1 MDKITQKDVEII
13 IGLQQEL
20 KETIGKG
27 KGPFLAAVYDKNH
40 NLIAK
45 DRNTVVHEN
54 CSINHAEINAIKK
67 AEDILGTYNLA
78 PYDLSIYVTSEPC
91 LMCLGAIMWS
101 GIKRLYYS
109 VSSSDVEKI
118 TGFDEGYKPDWIE
131 QFNKRGIKVYPLIMP
146 EIGAEVLEKY
156 VKEGGIIYKPQ

>member
-1 MDKITQKDVEII
+1 MDKITKKDVDII
-13 IGLQQEL
+13 IQLQKEL
-20 KETIGKG
+20 RESIGNG
-27 KGPFLAAVYDKNH
+27 KGPFLAAVYDKDY

-45 DRNTVVHEN
+45 DQNTVVYEN
-54 CSINHAEINAIKK
+54 CSLNHAEINAIKR

-91 LMCLGAIMWS
+91 VMCLGAILWS

-109 VSSSDVEKI
+109 VSSDDVEKI

-131 QFNKRGIKVYPLIMP
+131 QFNKRGIKVFPLILP
-146 EIGAEVLEKY
+146 EYGIEVLEKY
-156 VKEGGIIYKPQ
+156 VKEGGVIYKPE